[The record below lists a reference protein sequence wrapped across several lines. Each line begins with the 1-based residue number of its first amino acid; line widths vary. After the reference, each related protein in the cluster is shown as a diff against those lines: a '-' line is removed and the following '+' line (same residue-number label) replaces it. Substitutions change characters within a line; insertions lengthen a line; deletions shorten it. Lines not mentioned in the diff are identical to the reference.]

1 MAWGVV
7 GTSTLGGTADIVEFT
22 GATGTVFNTILTHT
36 IGSGAVWNDLKLNS
50 DGGSLYAQ
58 RRSKNGA
65 ADTLITSQA
74 KLTQES
80 YGTSGEDVFSVGY
93 LTAISGEEKLYYGFG
108 ISGSTKGAGTAPIR
122 NEHAAKYVPSVL
134 TDTMTDFARV
144 QGSSGDYL
152 IDSNISVLG
161 SDLTPSAAVPFAEN
175 AQVGSRA
182 EITDTRKM
190 YHKVD
195 TVTGADIS
203 LSELKAYWKFNETS
217 GDIVNQST
225 SVGSTDS
232 LGTGADLQVTGATYN
247 NSNTPFNTM
256 NFDGTND
263 VAIAGTSLSQFNFMH
278 NGGKWTVSMWASINS
293 ITDEGLLFSN
303 QTGTNTYSAGI
314 LQGGDGSF
322 TFRVYDS
329 GIWVDRNLGSPGL
342 VAGTMYLLTFTF
354 DKDEATDKA
363 TFYRNAVEIATGDQR
378 IAQGTSSNATTKM
391 GVGAG
396 GNSANWLGCKVAEMS
411 IWNRILTDAEIT
423 TLYNSG
429 SGKVIDT
436 NTWKEEGT

>member
-190 YHKVD
+190 YHFVAGNTPTYETDFTTNTGWVEADSGKIGVD
-195 TVTGADIS
+195 TSTERLDFNILRDGSNDKAYYDLGSALSDTAWVMRFKCTMTAQNYTSSSNKIGSFGMSSVTGSATTTQDFLGLYKASNGDNASVVVDGSILGPSTGSS
-203 LSELKAYWKFNETS
+203 LGRPAAGTIRYHEMKRTS
-217 GDIVNQST
+217 ATSWTNSIYST
-225 SVGSTDS
+225 SDYSGTPDATHTLTIASSIIGLRYFNITNWI
-232 LGTGADLQVTGATYN
+232 GTGGVGN
-247 NSNTPFNTM
+247 
-256 NFDGTND
+256 
-263 VAIAGTSLSQFNFMH
+263 
-278 NGGKWTVSMWASINS
+278 
-293 ITDEGLLFSN
+293 
-303 QTGTNTYSAGI
+303 
-314 LQGGDGSF
+314 
-322 TFRVYDS
+322 
-329 GIWVDRNLGSPGL
+329 
-342 VAGTMYLLTFTF
+342 VAGYIDDVTIYDGVTSVQVG
-354 DKDEATDKA
+354 
-363 TFYRNAVEIATGDQR
+363 NAW
-378 IAQGTSSNATTKM
+378 S
-391 GVGAG
+391 
-396 GNSANWLGCKVAEMS
+396 
-411 IWNRILTDAEIT
+411 
-423 TLYNSG
+423 
-429 SGKVIDT
+429 
-436 NTWKEEGT
+436 EEGT